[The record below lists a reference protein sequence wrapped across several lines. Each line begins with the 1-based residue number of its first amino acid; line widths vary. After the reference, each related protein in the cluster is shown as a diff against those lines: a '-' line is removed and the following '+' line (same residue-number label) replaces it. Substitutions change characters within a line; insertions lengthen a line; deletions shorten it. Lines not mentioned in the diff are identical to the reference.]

1 MAITKIHAIQATV
14 HKAVN
19 YICNPQKT
27 DESIL
32 ISSFG
37 CSPETAAFDF
47 KFALSKTNQAD
58 PNKAFHLIQAFA
70 PGEVSYKEAHQ
81 IGVELANKLLEGK
94 FSYIVS
100 THIDKGHVHNHIIFC
115 AADNVNHEKYHDC
128 KQTYYHIRRLN
139 DELCSKHQLSVISP
153 TNQRGKS
160 YKEWTSGRNG
170 TSWKIKLKQDI
181 DEAIQNADTYEQ
193 CMELIRAKGYEIKGE
208 TIGGNALK
216 YISFR
221 PLDRE
226 HFVRG
231 SLKSLG
237 AEYTKERIKE
247 RVETKALAQTQKR
260 VPFPARKKPLIK
272 DYSSRTLIDTSEEK
286 FTQSPGLQHWAAI
299 DVHKAVNYIC
309 NPQKTD
315 ESILISS
322 FGCSPETAA
331 FDFKFALSKTNQAD
345 PNKAFHLIQAFA
357 PGEVSYK
364 EAHQIGV
371 ELANKLLEGKFS
383 YIVSTHIDKGHVHNH
398 IIFCAADNVNHEK
411 YHDCKQTYYHIR
423 RLNDELCSKHQ
434 LSVISPTNQRG
445 KSYKEWT
452 SGRNGTSWKI
462 KLKQDI
468 DEAIQNADT
477 YEQCMEL
484 IRAKGYEI
492 KGETIGGNALKYISF
507 RPLDREHFV
516 RGSLKSLGAEY
527 TKERIKER
535 VETKALAQTQKRV
548 PFPARKKPLIKDY
561 SSRTLIDTSE
571 EKFTQSPGLQ
581 HWAAIENLKIA
592 ASSYSKA
599 GSIIELEKQIES
611 KSVLAKTARNSLV
624 ETERQLKDLGQIL
637 KYAEQYQSNHI
648 YHIRYRK
655 SKDPDAYLRHHET
668 ELLLHDGA
676 ENMLKRFGISLK
688 HFDIDKFRNDYNALY
703 AKKEALQKTYK
714 SAEKDIQALNRKL
727 DNLNQYLDRTP
738 GQEQT
743 TNHKPEKDFTTL

>member
-19 YICNPQKT
+19 YICNPEKT

-81 IGVELANKLLEGK
+81 IGVELADKLLEGK

-139 DELCSKHQLSVISP
+139 DELCSKHQLSVVSP

-160 YKEWTSGRNG
+160 YKEWVSGRNG

-181 DEAIQNADTYEQ
+181 DEAIKNADTYEQ

-208 TIGGNALK
+208 AIGENTLK

-226 HFVRG
+226 HFIRG
-231 SLKSLG
+231 SIKSLS

-247 RVETKALAQTQKR
+247 RVEAKALSQAQKR

-286 FTQSPGLQHWAAI
+286 FTQSPGLQHWA
-299 DVHKAVNYIC
+299 
-309 NPQKTD
+309 T
-315 ESILISS
+315 
-322 FGCSPETAA
+322 
-331 FDFKFALSKTNQAD
+331 
-345 PNKAFHLIQAFA
+345 
-357 PGEVSYK
+357 
-364 EAHQIGV
+364 
-371 ELANKLLEGKFS
+371 
-383 YIVSTHIDKGHVHNH
+383 
-398 IIFCAADNVNHEK
+398 
-411 YHDCKQTYYHIR
+411 
-423 RLNDELCSKHQ
+423 
-434 LSVISPTNQRG
+434 
-445 KSYKEWT
+445 
-452 SGRNGTSWKI
+452 
-462 KLKQDI
+462 
-468 DEAIQNADT
+468 
-477 YEQCMEL
+477 
-484 IRAKGYEI
+484 
-492 KGETIGGNALKYISF
+492 
-507 RPLDREHFV
+507 
-516 RGSLKSLGAEY
+516 
-527 TKERIKER
+527 
-535 VETKALAQTQKRV
+535 
-548 PFPARKKPLIKDY
+548 
-561 SSRTLIDTSE
+561 
-571 EKFTQSPGLQ
+571 
-581 HWAAIENLKIA
+581 IENLKIA
-592 ASSYSKA
+592 ASSYSKT
-599 GSIIELEKQIES
+599 GSIIELKKQIES
-611 KSVLAKTARNSLV
+611 KSILSKTARNSLV

-637 KYAEQYQSNHI
+637 KYTEQYQSNHI

-655 SKDPDAYLRHHET
+655 SKKPDAYLRRHET

-688 HFDIDKFRNDYNALY
+688 NLDVDRLRRDYNALY
-703 AKKEALQKTYK
+703 AKKESLQKTYK

-738 GQEQT
+738 GQEQIT
-743 TNHKPEKDFTTL
+743 DHKPEKDSATL